1 MNCYKKLVIFQA
13 FVKDV
18 AYSLVANL
26 DRHFMVA
33 AIFYHKANSVYD
45 DLPALYYHF
54 PKQYLSRVEQVIGQT
69 IVYYGPL
76 DREMGRFYWATAIV
90 TGIRQDLLR
99 PDHFYADLDKYI
111 GFDRLVGYQ
120 ENGGFERKLIQ
131 GDGKVNGGHAVQAV
145 RVISDEEC
153 NAILNAGLSEES
165 PWPERYDQPDTI
177 ANEFDHPPQEPLE
190 RPFIEQ
196 LVNRRFRDVKFRQ
209 HVRIAY
215 DRRCAFTGLRL
226 INGKGRPEVEAAHIM
241 PVEKDGP
248 DSVQNGIAL
257 SGTVHWMFDRGLLS
271 MEDDFTILKSRQ
283 LNHDV
288 SHLLRPDMKAIVPDN
303 PRLRPHPYYLDWHR
317 TNCFKAA

>member
-1 MNCYKKLVIFQA
+1 
-13 FVKDV
+13 
-18 AYSLVANL
+18 
-26 DRHFMVA
+26 MVA
-33 AIFYHKANSVYD
+33 AVFYHKPNSVYD
-45 DLPALYYHF
+45 DVPALYYHF
-54 PKQYLSRVEQVIGQT
+54 PKQYLSRVEQVIGQP

-76 DREMGRFYWATAIV
+76 DRQTGRFYWAAAIV
-90 TGIRQDLLR
+90 THVRQDLLR
-99 PDHFYADLDKYI
+99 PDHFYADLKGYI
-111 GFDRLVGYQ
+111 DFDRLVGYQ
-120 ENGGFERKLIQ
+120 ENGGFEHKLVLA
-131 GDGKVNGGHAVQAV
+131 DGKVSGGRAVQAV

-153 NAILNAGLSEES
+153 NAILKAGMSEQS
-165 PWPERYDQPDTI
+165 PWPERYDQVG
-177 ANEFDHPPQEPLE
+177 FDYEIDEPPQTPLE
-190 RPFIEQ
+190 RPLIEQ

-271 MEDDFTILKSRQ
+271 MSDDFTILKSRQ

-288 SHLLRPDMKAIVPDN
+288 SHLLRPDMKAIVPED
-303 PRLRPHPYYLDWHR
+303 PRLRPHPHYLDWHR

>member
-1 MNCYKKLVIFQA
+1 MNCYKKLVIFQS
-13 FVKDV
+13 FVKGIV
-18 AYSLVANL
+18 HQQL
-26 DRHFMVA
+26 HFWIGFMVA
-33 AIFYHKANSVYD
+33 AIFYHKADSAYD
-45 DLPALYYHF
+45 DLPDRYYHF
-54 PKQYLSRVEQVIGQT
+54 PKQYLSRVEQVIGQP

-76 DREMGRFYWATAIV
+76 GGQTGRFYWATAIL
-90 TGIRQDLLR
+90 TGVREDGLR
-99 PDHFYADLDKYI
+99 PDHYLEQYI
-111 GFDRLVGYQ
+111 DFDRMVGYQ
-120 ENGGFERKLIQ
+120 EKGGFERKLILP
-131 GDGKVNGGHAVQAV
+131 DGKVSGGRAVQAV

-153 NAILNAGLSEES
+153 DAILNAGLSERS
-165 PWPERYDQPDTI
+165 PWPERYDEVDLANAFAEQPQ
-177 ANEFDHPPQEPLE
+177 APLE
-190 RPFIEQ
+190 RPLVEQ

-241 PVEKDGP
+241 PVEKNGP

-271 MEDDFTILKSRQ
+271 MEDDFTIMKSRQ

>member
-1 MNCYKKLVIFQA
+1 
-13 FVKDV
+13 
-18 AYSLVANL
+18 
-26 DRHFMVA
+26 MVA
-33 AIFYHKANSVYD
+33 AIFYHKADSGYK
-45 DLPALYYHF
+45 DLPAFYYHF
-54 PKQYLSRVEQVIGQT
+54 PKMYLSRVEQVIGRP

-76 DREMGRFYWATAIV
+76 KRQAGQFYWATAFV
-90 TGIRQDLLR
+90 TNVRQDPQLS
-99 PDHFYADLDKYI
+99 DHYYADLKGYI
-111 GFDRLVGYQ
+111 DFDRLVSNR
-120 ENGGFERKLIQ
+120 ENGGLERNFILA
-131 GDGKVNGGHAVQAV
+131 DGRVSPGRAVQAV

-153 NAILNAGLSEES
+153 DAILKAGLSEQS
-165 PWPERYDQPDTI
+165 QWPERYDEIDVGY
-177 ANEFDHPPQEPLE
+177 EFDEVQTPYE

-241 PVEKDGP
+241 PVEENGP

-271 MEDDFTILKSRQ
+271 MDDDYTILKSRQ

-288 SHLLRPDMKAIVPDN
+288 SHLLRPDLKALVPEN
-303 PRLRPHPYYLDWHR
+303 PRLRPHPHYLDWHR
-317 TNCFKAA
+317 TNRFKAA

>member
-1 MNCYKKLVIFQA
+1 
-13 FVKDV
+13 
-18 AYSLVANL
+18 
-26 DRHFMVA
+26 MVA
-33 AIFYHKANSVYD
+33 AIFYHKADSAYD
-45 DLPALYYHF
+45 DLPSLYYHF
-54 PKQYLSRVEQVIGQT
+54 PKQYLSRVEQVIGQP

-76 DREMGRFYWATAIV
+76 GRQTGRFYWATAIV
-90 TGIRQDLLR
+90 TGVREDPLR
-99 PDHFYADLDKYI
+99 PDHFYADLDQYI
-111 GFDRLVGYQ
+111 DFDRMVGYQ
-120 ENGGFERKLIQ
+120 ENGGFERKLILP
-131 GDGKVNGGHAVQAV
+131 DGKVSGGRAVQAV

-153 NAILNAGLSEES
+153 DAILNAGMSEQS
-165 PWPERYDQPDTI
+165 PWPERYDLPESI
-177 ANEFDHPPQEPLE
+177 ANEFDDQPQIPLE
-190 RPFIEQ
+190 RPLVEQ
-196 LVNRRFRDVKFRQ
+196 LVNRRFRDAKFRQ

-241 PVEKDGP
+241 PVEKNGP

-288 SHLLRPDMKAIVPDN
+288 SHLLRSDMKAIVPDN

>member
-1 MNCYKKLVIFQA
+1 
-13 FVKDV
+13 
-18 AYSLVANL
+18 
-26 DRHFMVA
+26 MVA
-33 AIFYHKANSVYD
+33 AVFYHKAESAYD
-45 DLPALYYHF
+45 DLPSLYYHF
-54 PKQYLSRVEQVIGQT
+54 PKQYLSRVEQVIGQP

-76 DREMGRFYWATAIV
+76 GSQAGRFYWATAIV
-90 TGIRQDLLR
+90 SGVRQDPLR
-99 PDHFYADLDKYI
+99 S
-111 GFDRLVGYQ
+111 DRMVGYQ
-120 ENGGFERKLIQ
+120 ENGGFEHKLILP
-131 GDGKVNGGHAVQAV
+131 DGKVSGGRAVQAV
-145 RVISDEEC
+145 RVITDEEC
-153 NAILNAGLSEES
+153 DAILNAGMSERA
-165 PWPERYDQPDTI
+165 PWPERYDEVELV
-177 ANEFDHPPQEPLE
+177 NEVDEPPQAPLE
-190 RPFIEQ
+190 RPLVEQ

-241 PVEKDGP
+241 PVEENGP

-271 MEDDFTILKSRQ
+271 MDDDYTILKSRQ

-288 SHLLRPDMKAIVPDN
+288 SHLLRPDMKALVPEN